1 MEERSNVGEYT
12 PSYRL
17 TVSGVDVYYEYYENQ
32 SSSEAETIIL
42 IHGFLSSTLSF
53 RKLIPL
59 LTKEYHVI
67 ALDLPGFGRSEKS
80 RTFVYK
86 LCNYGKLVIDF
97 MNKLNIRQAVLIGH
111 SMGGQVSLHAAK
123 LAPDRVKKLV
133 LLGCCGYVKRASRS
147 VIYCSYIPFFSW
159 GMRTWVMRK
168 NVKDNLL
175 AVLHDSKLVTK
186 ELIDGYSKPL
196 TEAGFFH
203 SLIRLLRH
211 REGDLERADLQNI
224 HTPVLMIWGREDK
237 VMPVKT
243 GYRLK
248 HDLPDAK
255 LIIYDN
261 CGHLIMEE
269 KPEDIISEVTKF
281 LHEPEKAAVQPLPS

>member
-1 MEERSNVGEYT
+1 M
-12 PSYRL
+12 
-17 TVSGVDVYYEYYENQ
+17 D
-32 SSSEAETIIL
+32 
-42 IHGFLSSTLSF
+42 
-53 RKLIPL
+53 
-59 LTKEYHVI
+59 
-67 ALDLPGFGRSEKS
+67 
-80 RTFVYK
+80 
-86 LCNYGKLVIDF
+86 
-97 MNKLNIRQAVLIGH
+97 KLNIKQTVLIGH
-111 SMGGQVSLHAAK
+111 SMGGQVALHAAK
-123 LAPDRVKKLV
+123 HFPDRIKKLV

-159 GMRTWVMRK
+159 GMKNWVLRK

-186 ELIDGYSKPL
+186 ELIDGYRKPL
-196 TEAGFFH
+196 TEADFFH

-224 HTPVLMIWGREDK
+224 HTPVLMLWGREDK
-237 VMPVKT
+237 VMPLKT

-255 LIIYDN
+255 LVIYDN

-269 KPEDIISEVTKF
+269 KPEDIVLEVSKF